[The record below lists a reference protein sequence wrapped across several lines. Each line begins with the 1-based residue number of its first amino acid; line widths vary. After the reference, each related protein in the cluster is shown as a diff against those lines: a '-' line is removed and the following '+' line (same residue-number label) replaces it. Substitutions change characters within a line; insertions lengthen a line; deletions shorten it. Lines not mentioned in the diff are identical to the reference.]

1 MRLRA
6 TQQLPRMSTVLP
18 VHGELSP
25 EIGPP
30 SDGVEYLMQV
40 RWEARRTM
48 ARLAQ
53 APARGG
59 SSGAVDNADTS
70 NNAHTVH
77 TTQTTSDVD
86 TNAASDSAW
95 TVHCTSQFAE
105 LRRRVAR
112 ALECGERPKNPAIVS
127 CCCWTF
133 CCSCVATNRPLS
145 HAHTTQPHANDSV
158 SWIRIVRGDRG
169 PPRLS
174 LLQSV
179 GPMLARSALEHTG
192 DTIRDEANGLA
203 LLERE
208 SSGAWIYALLA
219 CVDEPLLADTAA
231 ALTAILRAI
240 ESLSAR
246 QTPLPPHIAVL
257 QTILRHTFRIRAS
270 N

>member
-1 MRLRA
+1 
-6 TQQLPRMSTVLP
+6 MSTVLP

-77 TTQTTSDVD
+77 TAHTTSDVD

-112 ALECGERPKNPAIVS
+112 ALECGERPKNPAI
-127 CCCWTF
+127 
-133 CCSCVATNRPLS
+133 
-145 HAHTTQPHANDSV
+145 PHANDSV